1 MNVFRKGRPVV
12 RLLQSLMAIVAAV
25 YFCATAFGQNGNND
39 EQDAE
44 FRFSLRLTA
53 ALNNDPEAQYQVA
66 EMYEQGTG
74 TPQNLRMAHLWYNKS
89 AKQGY
94 QPAIEK
100 LENWEKKKL
109 ESENQARERI
119 EQQKRRQAETEAA
132 AVAAAAKAAREEA
145 AAKAARERATEEQK
159 RIKAS
164 AAAKAAHERAAAEQ
178 KRLQAETAAAAA
190 AAAKTAREEA
200 ARTAPKPETVPVA
213 KETPAVP
220 PKEKP
225 VQPAAKSVEKD
236 TAEFKTN
243 PCKTPTAKFTSVCQ

>member
-1 MNVFRKGRPVV
+1 MPTTAKDFRKGQLMG
-12 RLLQSLMAIVAAV
+12 RLLQYLVALVTAV
-25 YFCATAFGQNGNND
+25 CFSATAFGQNGNND

-109 ESENQARERI
+109 E
-119 EQQKRRQAETEAA
+119 
-132 AVAAAAKAAREEA
+132 
-145 AAKAARERATEEQK
+145 
-159 RIKAS
+159 
-164 AAAKAAHERAAAEQ
+164 
-178 KRLQAETAAAAA
+178 
-190 AAAKTAREEA
+190 
-200 ARTAPKPETVPVA
+200 
-213 KETPAVP
+213 
-220 PKEKP
+220 
-225 VQPAAKSVEKD
+225 
-236 TAEFKTN
+236 
-243 PCKTPTAKFTSVCQ
+243 

>member
-1 MNVFRKGRPVV
+1 MG
-12 RLLQSLMAIVAAV
+12 RLLQYLVALVTAV
-25 YFCATAFGQNGNND
+25 CFSATAFGQNGNND

-109 ESENQARERI
+109 ESENQARERA

-145 AAKAARERATEEQK
+145 AARAARERAAEEQK
-159 RIKAS
+159 RIKAEAS
-164 AAAKAAHERAAAEQ
+164 AKAAREEAAAAKAARERAAEEQ
-178 KRLQAETAAAAA
+178 KRLQVETAAAAA
-190 AAAKTAREEA
+190 AKAAREEA
-200 ARTAPKPETVPVA
+200 ARTAPKPETVPVV
-213 KETPAVP
+213 KETPVEAS
-220 PKEKP
+220 KEKSGQP
-225 VQPAAKSVEKD
+225 VAKDAQKD
-236 TAEFKTN
+236 TAEFRAN
-243 PCKTPTAKFTSVCQ
+243 PCNTPTAKFMSVCQ